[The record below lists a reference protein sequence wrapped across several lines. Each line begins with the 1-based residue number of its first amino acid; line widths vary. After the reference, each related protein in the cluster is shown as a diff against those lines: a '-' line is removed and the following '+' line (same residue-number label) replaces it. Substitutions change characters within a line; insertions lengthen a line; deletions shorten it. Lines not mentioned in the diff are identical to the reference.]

1 LFPKILFQPI
11 DAIHSMAVPLSM
23 TDSSLNISIQDVTKT
38 YGDFYALKNVSLE
51 VTSGEFLT
59 LLGPSGSGKTTLLM
73 VLAGFTSPDYGSVKF
88 GDEEVILK
96 PPHLRGIGMVFQNYA
111 LFPHMNV
118 AENVGYHQKLRG
130 VSKEDTRKSVD
141 EALAT
146 VKLDGLGH
154 RRVDELSGGQRQ
166 RVALARAIVF
176 KPKILLMDEPLSA
189 LDKKLREEMQI
200 ELRQLHDSL
209 NMTTVYVTHDQ
220 KEALTMSD
228 RIAVINDG
236 QLMQLGTPN
245 QIYQSPNNA
254 FIADFIGES
263 SLLPAT
269 VKNGVASIGSSKLQ
283 VASKLEKD
291 GDFLLVIRPEKLF
304 IAGTKARDT
313 NHFQGVVEDSIFQG
327 ESQLMVIKLD
337 PKTYGDQ
344 SLRMRLPNSSVA
356 QDELPGIGEKITVG
370 LKVVDSYFV
379 EQADVGA

>member
-1 LFPKILFQPI
+1 MK
-11 DAIHSMAVPLSM
+11 S
-23 TDSSLNISIQDVTKT
+23 SSLNISIKDVTKT
-38 YGDFYALKNVSLE
+38 YGSFYALKNIDLE

-88 GDEEVILK
+88 GEEEVVLK
-96 PPHLRGIGMVFQNYA
+96 PPHLRDIGMVFQNYA

-118 AENVGYHQKLRG
+118 EQNVGYPQKLRG
-130 VSKEDTRKSVD
+130 INKADMKTTVD

-154 RRVDELSGGQRQ
+154 RGVSELSGGQKQ

-176 KPKILLMDEPLSA
+176 RPKILLMDEPLSA

-200 ELRQLHDSL
+200 ELRHLHDSL

-236 QLMQLGTPN
+236 SLMQLGSPTE
-245 QIYQSPNNA
+245 IYNSPNNA

-263 SLLPAT
+263 SLIS
-269 VKNGVASIGSSKLQ
+269 VKVQNKKAYLGTSEVLLNHNIQ
-283 VASKLEKD
+283 KD
-291 GDFLLVIRPEKLF
+291 GKYLLVVRPEKLF
-304 IAGTKARDT
+304 LAKKSEKNT
-313 NHFQGVVEDSIFQG
+313 NLFSGVVTESIFQG
-327 ESQLMVIKLD
+327 ESQLLVLKLQEEVFGNKVVQMRIANGSDLKGKIPMVGDELTIGLRKLD
-337 PKTYGDQ
+337 
-344 SLRMRLPNSSVA
+344 SF
-356 QDELPGIGEKITVG
+356 I
-370 LKVVDSYFV
+370 V
-379 EQADVGA
+379 E